1 LEPVIFCNVYTF
13 IYYKYCLCKIFFIFR
28 YCRSLTINH
37 FCIIISMGF
46 FNYGIIIHVC
56 TLFRAF
62 IDTFFS
68 YVREKCI
75 LFYSL
80 LHLFINLKLYNHLNE
95 YNYSII
101 KLQTRIRL
109 NNIKYKLYNNL
120 FITKLSYNII

>member
-1 LEPVIFCNVYTF
+1 
-13 IYYKYCLCKIFFIFR
+13 
-28 YCRSLTINH
+28 
-37 FCIIISMGF
+37 MGF